1 MENGLYGWKRQRL
14 FLVFTMKLFSSALS
28 SLTAQSTWTSVLLEH
43 LHVFKHKHKSNIK
56 EAIFE
61 LRSSHLFQD
70 QPYKEVLEVKCQAC
84 NFIGVLSFRDVFED
98 FGHIFLTCFCHNL
111 ICNKFAML
119 KNKKLTEI
127 LEVGK
132 FISYLPTVPLTV
144 RNHQLMFL
152 IG

>member
-56 EAIFE
+56 EAISE

-127 LEVGK
+127 LEVRK
-132 FISYLPTVPLTV
+132 LSSYVISLSTLFRKWQNFPS
-144 RNHQLMFL
+144 
-152 IG
+152 